1 MRGMRVPAQG
11 VRYMRGFAAT
21 VFALSL
27 LAAPAVSACTTCRPA
42 VQAGI
47 FDERFWGRLAITLL
61 PFLVILLV
69 VAVLYRARPRA
80 LPGEEQSG

>member
-1 MRGMRVPAQG
+1 MRGA
-11 VRYMRGFAAT
+11 AAT
-21 VFALSL
+21 VLVAVL

-47 FDERFWGRLAITLL
+47 FDERFWGRLAITVL

-80 LPGEEQSG
+80 FPGEEQAG